1 MTVKE
6 LIEELQTYPQ
16 DMKVYVQDVYG
27 KNEYL
32 DHIDHLNI
40 ISGDLIIGVL

>member
-16 DMKVYVQDVYG
+16 EMNIYVQDING
-27 KNEYL
+27 KSVYL
-32 DHIDHLNI
+32 DSIDHLNI
-40 ISGDLIIGVL
+40 ISGDLIIGEL